1 VFKPSVLILAMLLSG
16 SALWS
21 GFVDGTLSVTEAL
34 VRFLIAVP
42 VAALMVYAFNAVVR
56 RYANRRP
63 VPVPA
68 DAREGLEAG

>member
-1 VFKPSVLILAMLLSG
+1 MFKPSVLVLALLLSG

-42 VAALMVYAFNAVVR
+42 VAALMVYAFNTVVR

-63 VPVPA
+63 VTTTA
-68 DAREGLEAG
+68 DAREGLETG